1 MPYACSRLL
10 SPLNFKS
17 VQAEKLSQ
25 RVGDTGRWFL
35 ECQQIQEWIHGSA
48 ESACLW
54 CPWQSL
60 VISTNVFIA
69 FFNLIHLF
77 SGRRKDHP
85 SLDYHRPF
93 ADASPPENTRPKAS
107 SVTTNLRLLKP

>member
-1 MPYACSRLL
+1 MVP
-10 SPLNFKS
+10 
-17 VQAEKLSQ
+17 
-25 RVGDTGRWFL
+25 RVPTDPGVDSWFRRVSMFVVS
-35 ECQQIQEWIHGSA
+35 G
-48 ESACLW
+48 
-54 CPWQSL
+54 QSL

-93 ADASPPENTRPKAS
+93 ADASPPENTRPKH
-107 SVTTNLRLLKP
+107 LL